1 MTMPTRPHLH
11 HIAVTV
17 TDLEASTPW
26 YSSVFGL
33 TAAMDLPHHGGV
45 GRLLTDEGRSL
56 IIVLH
61 GHDMNDGALFRE
73 TVAGLD
79 HVGLRV
85 PARPD
90 LQAWQV
96 HLETNGVERC
106 AVADKPLTQ
115 SPIADEVYGSVLVF
129 RDPDN
134 IQLEIS
140 CPKAAPA
147 P

>member
-1 MTMPTRPHLH
+1 MTLPARPLLH

-17 TDLEASTPW
+17 TNLEASTRW
-26 YSSVFGL
+26 YENVFGISKK
-33 TAAMDLPHHGGV
+33 MDIPHQGGV
-45 GRLLTDEGRSL
+45 GRLLADESRAL

-61 GHDMNDGALFRE
+61 EHDTNDGQLFSE

-85 PARPD
+85 PLRAD
-90 LQAWQV
+90 LEAWQI
-96 HLETNGVERC
+96 HLESHGVERC
-106 AVADKPLTQ
+106 AVADKPATQ

-134 IQLEIS
+134 IQLELS
-140 CPKAAPA
+140 CPKAP
-147 P
+147 PGQ